1 MNMDINDVT
10 QLAVNT
16 LDTNRDGTIEVAELA
31 EFISAL
37 TDELGDPE
45 ASGPGTPGATDV
57 VATNGAPSALS
68 ALATSAHPAHD
79 LKVTMNDT
87 LVAVARDL
95 GLTITTI
102 PGANYPA
109 VAELIPEPDGSLS
122 SEQASLRRQITEL
135 VTERMANDPALPANM
150 TVRVEN
156 LDAGSGA
163 DRIAISTGGEELVFD
178 VITGKGIL
186 KTRIAKNYV
195 ADISGQSVERAHSQ
209 QFELMGNLAGQLAR
223 SAEAYRQASS
233 LIPETR

>member
-10 QLAVNT
+10 QLAVRT

-37 TDELGDPE
+37 TEELGDPDLPG
-45 ASGPGTPGATDV
+45 SGLPGTSGAT
-57 VATNGAPSALS
+57 ATLGTSS
-68 ALATSAHPAHD
+68 ALASLASSAHPAHD
-79 LKVTMNDT
+79 LKVMMNDT
-87 LVAVARDL
+87 LVDVARDL
-95 GLTITTI
+95 GLTITSI

-109 VAELIPEPDGSLS
+109 VAELMPDADMSLS
-122 SEQASLRRQITEL
+122 SEQAALRRQITEL
-135 VTERMANDPALPANM
+135 VAERMATDPALPANM

-156 LDAGSGA
+156 PDAGGGA
-163 DRIAISTGGEELVFD
+163 DRIGIRADGEELIFD

-195 ADISGQSVERAHSQ
+195 ADVSGQSVEQAHGR

-223 SAEAYRQASS
+223 SAEAYQKASA
-233 LIPETR
+233 LLPGAR